1 MTTAAAAMFWETDCS
16 DAMYDQLRTVL
27 SRVYDVGR
35 EAMEIKL
42 TLAAHLREKGY
53 DSRTN

>member
-1 MTTAAAAMFWETDCS
+1 
-16 DAMYDQLRTVL
+16 MYDQLRTVL